1 MVRDPSGLL
10 TCLLNPLAVNTLS
23 IRVVGIFILCLLF
36 AEAAVAATASP
47 APTILV
53 VGDSLSAGFGIKLEQ
68 GWVALLQKKLAQ
80 EGYGHRVVNASA
92 SGETT
97 GGAMT
102 RLPRALAQHQPAV
115 VILELGGNDGL
126 RGLPVGDIHA
136 NFERMI
142 GLATQAGARVLL
154 IGMRMPPNYGPQY
167 TQAFDGLYAELA
179 REHRLALVP
188 FFLDGIALDDG
199 LLQDDG
205 IHPTAAAQPGLLA
218 TVWPRLRPLL

>member
-1 MVRDPSGLL
+1 
-10 TCLLNPLAVNTLS
+10 LS

-92 SGETT
+92 SGETS

-102 RLPRALAQHQPAV
+102 RLPRALAQHRPAV

-126 RGLPVGDIHA
+126 RGLPVGDIRA

-142 GLATQAGARVLL
+142 ALATQAGARVLL

-167 TQAFDGLYAELA
+167 TREFDGLYAELA
-179 REHRLALVP
+179 RAHGLAIVP
-188 FFLDGIALDDG
+188 FFLDGVALDEG
-199 LLQDDG
+199 LMQDDG
-205 IHPTAAAQPGLLA
+205 IHPTAAAQPKLLA
-218 TVWPRLRPLL
+218 VVWPRLRPLL

>member
-1 MVRDPSGLL
+1 
-10 TCLLNPLAVNTLS
+10 LS

-80 EGYGHRVVNASA
+80 EGYGLRVVNASA
-92 SGETT
+92 SGETS
-97 GGAMT
+97 GGAKT
-102 RLPRALAQHQPAV
+102 RLPRALAQHRPAV

-126 RGLPVGDIHA
+126 RALPLGDIRA

-142 GLATQAGARVLL
+142 ALATQAGARVLL

-167 TQAFDGLYAELA
+167 TREFDGLYAELA
-179 REHRLALVP
+179 RARGLALVP
-188 FFLDGIALDDG
+188 FFLDGVALDES
-199 LLQDDG
+199 LMQDDG
-205 IHPTAAAQPGLLA
+205 IHPTAAAQPKLLA
-218 TVWPRLRPLL
+218 VVWPRLRPLL

>member
-1 MVRDPSGLL
+1 
-10 TCLLNPLAVNTLS
+10 LLNPRAVSTLS

-92 SGETT
+92 SGETS

-102 RLPRALAQHQPAV
+102 RLPRALAQHRPAV

-126 RGLPVGDIHA
+126 RGLPVGDIRA

-142 GLATQAGARVLL
+142 ALATQAGARVLL

-167 TQAFDGLYAELA
+167 TREFDGLYAELA
-179 REHRLALVP
+179 RAHGLALVP
-188 FFLDGIALDDG
+188 FFLDGVALDEG
-199 LLQDDG
+199 LMQDDG
-205 IHPTAAAQPGLLA
+205 IHPTAAAQPRLLA
-218 TVWPRLRPLL
+218 VVWPRLRPLL

>member
-1 MVRDPSGLL
+1 M
-10 TCLLNPLAVNTLS
+10 S

-102 RLPRALAQHQPAV
+102 RLPRALAQHRPAV

-126 RGLPVGDIHA
+126 RGLPVGDIRA

-167 TQAFDGLYAELA
+167 TREFDGLYAELA
-179 REHRLALVP
+179 RAHGLALVP
-188 FFLDGIALDDG
+188 FFLDGVALDEG
-199 LLQDDG
+199 LMQDDG
-205 IHPTAAAQPGLLA
+205 IHPTAAAQPKLLA
-218 TVWPRLRPLL
+218 VVWPRLRPLL

>member
-1 MVRDPSGLL
+1 MVRGPAGLL
-10 TCLLNPLAVNTLS
+10 TCLLNPRAVNTLS

-36 AEAAVAATASP
+36 AEAAVAATAP

-92 SGETT
+92 SGETS

-102 RLPRALAQHQPAV
+102 RLPRALAQHRPAI

-126 RGLPVGDIHA
+126 RGLPVGDIRA

-167 TQAFDGLYAELA
+167 TREFDGLYAELA
-179 REHRLALVP
+179 RAHGLALVP
-188 FFLDGIALDDG
+188 FFLDGVALDDG
-199 LLQDDG
+199 LMQDDG
-205 IHPTAAAQPGLLA
+205 IHPNAAAQPKLLA
-218 TVWPRLRPLL
+218 VVWPALRPLL

>member
-1 MVRDPSGLL
+1 
-10 TCLLNPLAVNTLS
+10 LS

-92 SGETT
+92 SGETS

-102 RLPRALAQHQPAV
+102 RLPRALAQHRPAV

-126 RGLPVGDIHA
+126 RGLPVGDIRA

-142 GLATQAGARVLL
+142 ALATQAGARVLL

-167 TQAFDGLYAELA
+167 TREFDGLYAELA
-179 REHRLALVP
+179 RAHGLALVP
-188 FFLDGIALDDG
+188 FFLDGVALDEG
-199 LLQDDG
+199 LMQDDG
-205 IHPTAAAQPGLLA
+205 IHPTAAAQPRLLA
-218 TVWPRLRPLL
+218 VVWPRLRPLL

>member
-1 MVRDPSGLL
+1 
-10 TCLLNPLAVNTLS
+10 LS

-53 VGDSLSAGFGIKLEQ
+53 VGDSLSAGYGIKLEQ
-68 GWVALLQKKLAQ
+68 GWVALLQKKLAL

-97 GGAMT
+97 CGAMT
-102 RLPRALAQHQPAV
+102 RLPRALAQHRPAI
-115 VILELGGNDGL
+115 VILELGGNYGL
-126 RGLPVGDIHA
+126 RGLPVGDIRA
-136 NFERMI
+136 NFERMV

-167 TQAFDGLYAELA
+167 TREFDALYAALA
-179 REHRLALVP
+179 RERGLALVP

-205 IHPTAAAQPGLLA
+205 IHPTAAAQPLLLA
-218 TVWPRLRPLL
+218 MVWPRLRPLL

>member
-1 MVRDPSGLL
+1 M
-10 TCLLNPLAVNTLS
+10 S

-102 RLPRALAQHQPAV
+102 RLPRALAQHRPTV

>member
-1 MVRDPSGLL
+1 M
-10 TCLLNPLAVNTLS
+10 S

-36 AEAAVAATASP
+36 AETAVAATASP

-92 SGETT
+92 SGETS

-102 RLPRALAQHQPAV
+102 RLPRALAQHRPAV

-126 RGLPVGDIHA
+126 RGLPVGDIRA

-142 GLATQAGARVLL
+142 ALATQAGARVLL
-154 IGMRMPPNYGPQY
+154 IGMRVPPNYGPQY
-167 TQAFDGLYAELA
+167 TREFDGLYAELA
-179 REHRLALVP
+179 RAHGLALVP
-188 FFLDGIALDDG
+188 FFLDGVALDEG
-199 LLQDDG
+199 LMQDDG
-205 IHPTAAAQPGLLA
+205 IHPTAAAQPRLLA
-218 TVWPRLRPLL
+218 VVWPRLRPLL

>member
-1 MVRDPSGLL
+1 M
-10 TCLLNPLAVNTLS
+10 S

-92 SGETT
+92 SGETS

-102 RLPRALAQHQPAV
+102 RLPRALAQHRPAV

-126 RGLPVGDIHA
+126 RGLPVGDIRV

-142 GLATQAGARVLL
+142 ALATQAGARVLL

-167 TQAFDGLYAELA
+167 TQEFDGLYAELA
-179 REHRLALVP
+179 RAHGLALVP
-188 FFLDGIALDDG
+188 FFLDGVALDEG
-199 LLQDDG
+199 LMQDDG
-205 IHPTAAAQPGLLA
+205 IHPTAAAQPKLLA
-218 TVWPRLRPLL
+218 VVWPRLQPLL

>member
-1 MVRDPSGLL
+1 
-10 TCLLNPLAVNTLS
+10 LS

-36 AEAAVAATASP
+36 AEPAPSATAASR
-47 APTILV
+47 PTILV

-68 GWVALLQKKLAQ
+68 GWVALLQEKLKQ

-102 RLPRALAQHQPAV
+102 RLPRALAQHRPAV

-126 RGLPVGDIHA
+126 RGLPVADIRS

-142 GLATQAGARVLL
+142 SLSRQAGAKVLL
-154 IGMRMPPNYGPQY
+154 VAMRMPPNYGPRY
-167 TQAFDGLYAELA
+167 TQEFNGVYADLA
-179 REHRLALVP
+179 QRNQLPLVP
-188 FFLDGIALDDG
+188 FFLEGIALDDE
-199 LLQDDG
+199 LMQDDG
-205 IHPTAAAQPGLLA
+205 IHPTAAAQPKLLA
-218 TVWPRLRPLL
+218 AVWPRLQPLL

>member
-1 MVRDPSGLL
+1 
-10 TCLLNPLAVNTLS
+10 LS

-102 RLPRALAQHQPAV
+102 RLPRALAQHRPAV

-126 RGLPVGDIHA
+126 RGLPVGDIRA

-167 TQAFDGLYAELA
+167 TREFDGLYAELA
-179 REHRLALVP
+179 RAHGLALVP
-188 FFLDGIALDDG
+188 FFLDGVALDEG
-199 LLQDDG
+199 LMQDDG
-205 IHPTAAAQPGLLA
+205 IHPTAAAQPRLLA
-218 TVWPRLRPLL
+218 VVWPRLRPLL

>member
-1 MVRDPSGLL
+1 M
-10 TCLLNPLAVNTLS
+10 S

-92 SGETT
+92 SGETS

-102 RLPRALAQHQPAV
+102 RLPRALAQHRPAV

-126 RGLPVGDIHA
+126 RGLPVGDIRA

-142 GLATQAGARVLL
+142 ALATQAGARVLL
-154 IGMRMPPNYGPQY
+154 IGMRLPPNYGPQY
-167 TQAFDGLYAELA
+167 TREFDGLYAELA
-179 REHRLALVP
+179 RAHGLALVP
-188 FFLDGIALDDG
+188 FLLDGVALDEG
-199 LLQDDG
+199 LMQDDG
-205 IHPTAAAQPGLLA
+205 IHPAAAAQPKLLA
-218 TVWPRLRPLL
+218 VVWPRLRPLL